1 MGGVCRGNPELSC
14 RSWNMGL
21 LTVGVFV
28 LALILLILIGIV
40 EQQRD
45 KSVPSS
51 QGSEQPSQTHSKDKE
66 NS

>member
-1 MGGVCRGNPELSC
+1 
-14 RSWNMGL
+14 MGL